1 MQYQSLSPNIGV
13 ANVNETVTFY
23 TKTLGFQ
30 LVVSNP
36 DSGILEWVMLKNG
49 DAVIMFQE
57 MQSLKTEY
65 PQLADYQ
72 SPGALTFYVKM
83 KNMKVLYEKL
93 RDTAHLAQDLHKT
106 FYGTDEFAIFDN
118 NGYILTITEE
128 SGEPVSIKNYD
139 NFFLPAENYKE
150 SVSFYADKL
159 ELEKKFEF
167 PEQGMIAFSVG
178 KEEAAII
185 LKDKTKIPDT
195 IPTIWMEVEDVYAI
209 YDKLKTS
216 IAFLSEPFRIRT
228 GWAVEFTDP
237 SGNRL
242 GFADYNR
249 PLAPEGELG
258 ER

>member
-23 TKTLGFQ
+23 TETLGFK
-30 LVVSNP
+30 LVLSTPN
-36 DSGILEWVMLKNG
+36 SGELEWAMLKNG

-57 MQSLKTEY
+57 MQSLKKEY
-65 PQLADYQ
+65 PQLTDYQ

-83 KNMKVLYEKL
+83 KNMKDLYSKL
-93 RDTAHLAQDLHKT
+93 KDTSFLALEMHKT
-106 FYGTDEFAIFDN
+106 FYGADEFAIFDN
-118 NGYILTITEE
+118 NGYILTITED
-128 SGEPVSIKNYD
+128 STEPLTIKNYD

-150 SVSFYADKL
+150 SSRFFAETL

-167 PEQGMIAFSVG
+167 SEQGMVAFSIG

-185 LKDKTKIPDT
+185 LKDKTKFPDSA
-195 IPTIWMEVEDVYAI
+195 PTIWMEVEDVHTI

-216 IAFLSEPFRIRT
+216 IVFLSEPFRIRT

-242 GFADYNR
+242 GFTDYKN
-249 PLAPEGELG
+249 
-258 ER
+258 